1 MASSPLL
8 KPTIV
13 SPMNAATDTTREP
26 PRTLRDSLAYLGPG
40 IILASSIVGS
50 GELIAATTVGAEAG
64 FLLLWLI
71 LIGCAIKV
79 AAQIEIGRTTLT
91 WGRTPLV
98 AFDAVPGPRFAGRG
112 WIYWGWV
119 VMTMLIVVQQG
130 GILMGVAQT
139 LAAGVPLTQAGSEW
153 NRVHDGAAAARIAEA
168 TARRG
173 GDAAKADEIHA
184 ALVSLE
190 AEATTLNR
198 PADETIWAII
208 TAVVTSALL
217 AIGRYGVIERVSI
230 VLVGTFVA
238 VTLLAL
244 VLLQFDPAWAISS
257 AEFASGIVPSIP
269 PAVGGRSPL
278 MTALATFGI
287 IGVGAAEL
295 MFYPYWCLE
304 KGYGRAVGPRD
315 DSDRWADRAKGW
327 IRVLQLDA
335 WASMVVYTLVTVA
348 FYLLGAA
355 TLGRLGLR
363 PAGGEMVRALGAMYG
378 PVFGPW
384 AADVFLV
391 GAFAVLYSTLFAAA
405 DGNSRIIGDG
415 LVLAGLIPGDERSRR
430 GWTKRIACGW
440 PLVALGFALL
450 IREPVGMVLAS
461 GVAQAIMLAALG
473 VAVLYFRYGAVDRRL
488 APSRAWD
495 ALLWVSSAGFVIV
508 GLWTVWQKAAQLLA
522 AAS

>member
-1 MASSPLL
+1 MPDM
-8 KPTIV
+8 PDM
-13 SPMNAATDTTREP
+13 PRDP
-26 PRTLRDSLAYLGPG
+26 PRTLRESLAYLGPG

-71 LIGCAIKV
+71 VIGCAIKV
-79 AAQIEIGRTTLT
+79 AAQVEIGRNTLT

-98 AFDAVPGPRFAGRG
+98 AFDSVPGPRFAGRG

-139 LAAGVPLTQAGSEW
+139 LTAGIPLTGEGREW
-153 NRVHDGAAAARIAEA
+153 NEVHDEAATARIAEA
-168 TARRG
+168 SARRG
-173 GDAAKADEIHA
+173 ADEATADQIRSRIA
-184 ALVSLE
+184 SLE
-190 AEATTLNR
+190 ERAGTL
-198 PADETIWAII
+198 PKPIDETVW
-208 TAVVTSALL
+208 AVVVAVTTAGLL
-217 AIGRYGVIERVSI
+217 AVGRYRVIERVAI

-244 VLLQFDPAWAISS
+244 MLLQFDPAWAISGEELS
-257 AEFASGIVPSIP
+257 RGLVPSIP
-269 PAVGGRSPL
+269 PPVAGRSPL

-304 KGYGRAVGPRD
+304 KGYGRAVGPRE
-315 DSDRWADRAKGW
+315 DSQAWADRARGW

-335 WASMVVYTLVTVA
+335 WASMIVYTTVTVA

-378 PVFGPW
+378 PVFGEW

-415 LVLAGLIPGDERSRR
+415 LVLAGLVPDDEASRR
-430 GWTKRIACGW
+430 TCTKSVAVAW
-440 PLVALGFALL
+440 PLLALVLALL

-461 GVAQAIMLAALG
+461 GVAQAIMLTALG
-473 VAVLYFRYGAVDRRL
+473 IAVLFFRYGAVDRRL
-488 APSRAWD
+488 LPSRAWD
-495 ALLWVSSAGFVIV
+495 VLLWVSSAGFVLV
-508 GLWTVWQKAAQLLA
+508 GLWTVWHKITGG
-522 AAS
+522 